1 MTAYDMSISDWSSD
15 VGTSDLVGHRRGH
28 PDAENAVDERHVE
41 HRGQAA
47 AIVVADLALD
57 AARNPAEVG
66 LRRNQVDDAAGRV
79 AAIERPLRPAQH
91 LDAFQ
96 VEKFLLEKAVVD
108 QDRIVERHR
117 DTWIAG
123 RRT

>member
-1 MTAYDMSISDWSSD
+1 MRISDWSSD
-15 VGTSDLVGHRRGH
+15 VCSSDL
-28 PDAENAVDERHVE
+28 
-41 HRGQAA
+41 
-47 AIVVADLALD
+47 
-57 AARNPAEVG
+57 G

-108 QDRIVERHR
+108 QARIVERHR
-117 DTWIAG
+117 ETWIAG
-123 RRT
+123 RRNRLCADAVDRAVMSTDVGFGDGQIGRTSCGERVCEEG